1 MKNMC
6 YEAPVAY
13 HISEMKSA
21 VKSSVIQPTEPVS
34 RTYQYRKVMKPML
47 ERKRRARINR
57 CLDELKELMVS
68 ALTSEGENVSKLEKA
83 DILELTVRHLHKL
96 RRQQRLAQANPVIQE
111 DRFRAGFTHAANEVS
126 KVLASIP
133 GVDIGLG
140 TKLMTHLGISLNQM
154 DKKSPLSIQTSAGL
168 FATPPISPTSSLSS
182 GYCSSREN
190 GMNVIMTAPQQ
201 TALRTPSPAQDNY
214 EPLTP
219 MSSRCSQSS
228 SPQPIDYRS
237 SPTPTEGLLKVINFA
252 QKAQFIDSS
261 KTSSLW
267 RPF

>member
-1 MKNMC
+1 MMI
-6 YEAPVAY
+6 P
-13 HISEMKSA
+13 S
-21 VKSSVIQPTEPVS
+21 EPVS

-68 ALTSEGENVSKLEKA
+68 ALQSEGENVSKLEKA

-96 RRQQRLAQANPVIQE
+96 RRQQRLQNANPVINE

-126 KVLASIP
+126 RILASIP
-133 GVDIGLG
+133 GVDITLG
-140 TKLMTHLGISLNQM
+140 TKLMTHLGMSLNTL
-154 DKKSPLSIQTSAGL
+154 DKNRPLSIQTPQNGIFS
-168 FATPPISPTSSLSS
+168 TPPLSPHSTSSLSS
-182 GYCSSREN
+182 GYSSCREN
-190 GMNVIMTAPQQ
+190 GVIMQ
-201 TALRTPSPAQDNY
+201 TTVGDNKNY

-219 MSSRCSQSS
+219 MSSRCSRSQST

-237 SPTPTEGLLKVINFA
+237 TSPDYGLLKVASFA
-252 QKAQFIDSS
+252 QEKTQ
-261 KTSSLW
+261 TSSLW